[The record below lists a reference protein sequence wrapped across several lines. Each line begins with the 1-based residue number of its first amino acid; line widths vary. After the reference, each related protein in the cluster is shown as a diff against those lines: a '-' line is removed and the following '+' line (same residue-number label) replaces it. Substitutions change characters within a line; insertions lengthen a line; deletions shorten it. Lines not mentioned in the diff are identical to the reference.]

1 MPILMRLVT
10 AITSILLLTS
20 PGFAP
25 IGARSIR
32 TGVDAK
38 PALWVVKD
46 ADTTIYLFGTIHVL
60 RPDVR
65 WFHGPV
71 KTAFDKSGT
80 LVLEVVTSDKAT
92 VAAATAR
99 LAIDPDGPPLTD
111 KLAPAMRAKYLSLL
125 GSSGLSQAQLDP
137 FYPWFAA
144 VTLSLAPLQKLGYS
158 PDSGVEDVL
167 KAAAEK
173 SGKSVVPLETVEGQ
187 LGFFAGLPEKT
198 QIAFLGST
206 IDEAATLGT
215 EITRMVGEW
224 SAGRPEA
231 LADDMNDSMKDMPE
245 IAETLLYQRN
255 RNWAEWIGERMKQ
268 PGTVFLAVGAG
279 HLAGKGSVQE
289 ELKANGFA
297 IKRVE

>member
-32 TGVDAK
+32 TGVEAR

-71 KTAFDKSGT
+71 KTAFDRSGT
-80 LVLEVVTSDKAT
+80 LVLEVVTSDKAA
-92 VAAATAR
+92 VAQATAR
-99 LAIDPDGPPLTD
+99 LAIDPDGPPLTE
-111 KLAPAMRAKYLSLL
+111 KLDPAMRAKYLSLL
-125 GSSGLSQAQLDP
+125 NSSGLSQAQLDP

-144 VTLSLAPLQKLGYS
+144 VSLSLAPLQKLGYS

-167 KAAAEK
+167 KTAAAK
-173 SGKSVVPLETVEGQ
+173 SGKSIVPLETVEGQ

-215 EITRMVGEW
+215 EISRMVGEW

-231 LADDMNDSMKDMPE
+231 LADDMNDSLKDMPE
-245 IAETLLYQRN
+245 IAEKLLYQRN
-255 RNWAEWIGERMKQ
+255 RNWAEWIGKRMEQ

-279 HLAGKGSVQE
+279 HLAGKGSVQDV
-289 ELKANGFA
+289 LKAKGFA